1 MAKILMIDDDPD
13 IRTYVSEVLQDNDY
27 KTVTAGDGAEGLAT
41 ATKNPDLALVVLD
54 VNMPGL
60 DGFSTA
66 RQLAAD
72 PATKGIGVV
81 FVTSKD
87 QKADRVF
94 AQMLGAKGYVTKPY
108 TAAEIVAAAG
118 QVGVRVATC
127 YGASESDTEVER
139 RSAFEESLGF
149 AAELVDR
156 FGPLPPSW
164 SSTILPTPIRPR
176 PGRPG

>member
-1 MAKILMIDDDPD
+1 MKRVLVVDDSTIDLRNLER
-13 IRTYVSEVLQDNDY
+13 IVSE
-27 KTVTAGDGAEGLAT
+27 AGAVVAT
-41 ATKNPDLALVVLD
+41 AASGSEAIAKARELKPDLVMLD

-108 TAAEIVAAAG
+108 TAADIVAA
-118 QVGVRVATC
+118 
-127 YGASESDTEVER
+127 
-139 RSAFEESLGF
+139 L
-149 AAELVDR
+149 
-156 FGPLPPSW
+156 
-164 SSTILPTPIRPR
+164 
-176 PGRPG
+176 